1 MPLYLLKPP
10 KFMNRV
16 QLLAAKLVR
25 DLESERL
32 ERDPANNIQTL
43 WAKFKVDIIT
53 YGKHCSRFI
62 TDDTTR
68 KIRTWKAQLN
78 IVLHDQD
85 MATED
90 RSLAAYILEQKIADQ
105 LREHSEQKK
114 QVSEAR
120 YDVEGENLRTNSWTR
135 SAKGYHTKESIM
147 EFKVEEGSYS
157 EAPRYETRPKPMA
170 QMARDYHD
178 SYPISCF
185 AR

>member
-1 MPLYLLKPP
+1 M
-10 KFMNRV
+10 
-16 QLLAAKLVR
+16 
-25 DLESERL
+25 
-32 ERDPANNIQTL
+32 
-43 WAKFKVDIIT
+43 
-53 YGKHCSRFI
+53 
-62 TDDTTR
+62 
-68 KIRTWKAQLN
+68 
-78 IVLHDQD
+78 VLHDRD

-90 RSLAAYILEQKIADQ
+90 RSLAAYVLEQKIADQ

-178 SYPISCF
+178 SIQYRDLPDEYGRLMATHYILGLPRPTPWPRPSTNLGQLLGS
-185 AR
+185 A